1 MPIIASAKKALKR
14 SKVFNARNETF
25 KIAMKKSI
33 KSAKKL
39 IETTPTDKEV
49 DALVKQA
56 CIAIDKAAKTKI
68 IHPNNAARKKS
79 RLMAM
84 AHKAK

>member
-14 SKVFNARNETF
+14 SKVLHERNEHF
-25 KIAMKKSI
+25 KIAMKKSL
-33 KSAKKL
+33 KAAKKM
-39 IETTPTDKEV
+39 IETTPTDKSVEG
-49 DALVKQA
+49 LVKSA